1 MALKWR
7 LLSLSNKTMVAK
19 IEKKEHIIDAKGK
32 ILGRLA
38 VEVAVLLRAKN
49 TATFLPRIT
58 PVDIVKVA
66 NTDLMKFTGKKLK
79 QKMYR
84 HHTSYPGGL
93 REESLEKLFK
103 RDSREVLKK
112 AVYGMLPKNRTRDKV
127 IKNLKLSK

>member
-1 MALKWR
+1 
-7 LLSLSNKTMVAK
+7 MVAK